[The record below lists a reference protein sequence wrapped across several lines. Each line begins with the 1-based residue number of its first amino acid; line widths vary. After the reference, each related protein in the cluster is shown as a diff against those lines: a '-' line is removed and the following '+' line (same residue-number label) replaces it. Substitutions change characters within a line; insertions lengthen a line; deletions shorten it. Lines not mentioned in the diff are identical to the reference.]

1 MTTTT
6 RGWEAATRSKR
17 LTLAWWS
24 ARIDCNSFD
33 DARGSCGREH
43 RLLFVEERGSIGFD
57 PDQRGG
63 KRQAIG
69 AGIETGSEVQHC
81 IGVNGLNAVE
91 DQLVEDLRADCE
103 RPGEPARS
111 RVRPGHGRH
120 PFGDPPP
127 ALPCQSSREGD
138 RRTRRRSARRSAHC
152 GAGILGSGGESTG
165 RSGSRCAGGL
175 GSSFSTH
182 WTPPLNPATDPQ
194 T

>member
-43 RLLFVEERGSIGFD
+43 RLLFVEDRGSIGFD

-127 ALPCQSSREGD
+127 ALPCQSSREGIDEQSVGALGFQGSVEGHPPRGVRDVLHEPRCRRAHAVPRD
-138 RRTRRRSARRSAHC
+138 RMAARIKAT
-152 GAGILGSGGESTG
+152 GDWAG
-165 RSGSRCAGGL
+165 
-175 GSSFSTH
+175 
-182 WTPPLNPATDPQ
+182 
-194 T
+194 